1 MALLKK
7 GSPIALIEVTLVV
20 NNQICIRSVFASK
33 VWLAELSLRDRMMS
47 MDIWKELRDV
57 EMKQLGWIGHLLGAS
72 LWRFSVYTHLRED
85 PWADQG
91 LFILLRLETP
101 W

>member
-20 NNQICIRSVFASK
+20 NNQICIRSVFSSK

-57 EMKQLGWIGHLLGAS
+57 EMKQLGCPIYWELHFGGFLC
-72 LWRFSVYTHLRED
+72 
-85 PWADQG
+85 
-91 LFILLRLETP
+91 TP
-101 W
+101 I